1 MLCHQHPWHCV
12 PHGSFV
18 PQQRQQSREEA
29 GERRF
34 LPTSPH
40 CWPQKGPLC
49 VCAALAPSH
58 HPSSSSAI
66 TVGHPQACPLPG
78 PAPGCVWVS
87 QRGRTDR
94 RMKRSCCP
102 IAVTSI
108 YPGKRK
114 TGMVSITAGR
124 GTMQL
129 MLSPMSQD
137 KKTCVGNLSMV
148 KMKP

>member
-1 MLCHQHPWHCV
+1 
-12 PHGSFV
+12 
-18 PQQRQQSREEA
+18 
-29 GERRF
+29 
-34 LPTSPH
+34 
-40 CWPQKGPLC
+40 
-49 VCAALAPSH
+49 
-58 HPSSSSAI
+58 
-66 TVGHPQACPLPG
+66 
-78 PAPGCVWVS
+78 
-87 QRGRTDR
+87 
-94 RMKRSCCP
+94 MKRSCCP